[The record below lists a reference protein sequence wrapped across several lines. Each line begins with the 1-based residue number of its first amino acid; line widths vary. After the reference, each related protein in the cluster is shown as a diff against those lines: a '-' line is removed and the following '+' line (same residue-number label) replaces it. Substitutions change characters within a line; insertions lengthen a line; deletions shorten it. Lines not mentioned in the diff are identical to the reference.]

1 MARVARASGQRAPV
15 VQPVARVAPAVP
27 FIDAD
32 ERKPLGSLDVDAL
45 SGEAL
50 KRYAR
55 RAGVGQRDVDG
66 LTEDRLRQNVKL
78 TIANHFELL
87 TEG

>member
-1 MARVARASGQRAPV
+1 MPRGIKGSGPGAP
-15 VQPVARVAPAVP
+15 QPVAFEAPAAVH
-27 FIDAD
+27 IEMD
-32 ERKPLGSLDVDAL
+32 ERTPLGSLDVDSL
-45 SGEAL
+45 SGDAL

-66 LTEDRLRQNVKL
+66 LSEDRLRHNTKL
-78 TIANHFELL
+78 TIAYHFELL

>member
-1 MARVARASGQRAPV
+1 MPRGVKATGLRAPSAR
-15 VQPVARVAPAVP
+15 PVAPVAPAVP
-27 FIDAD
+27 SIDPD

-45 SGEAL
+45 GGEAL

-55 RAGVGQRDVDG
+55 RAGVSPRDVDG